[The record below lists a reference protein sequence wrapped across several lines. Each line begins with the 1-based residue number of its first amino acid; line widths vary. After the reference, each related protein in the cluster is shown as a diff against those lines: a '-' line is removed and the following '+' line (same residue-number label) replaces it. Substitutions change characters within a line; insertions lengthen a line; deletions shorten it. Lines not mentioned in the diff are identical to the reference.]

1 MAGAVGQPAVPA
13 VVPRPWQLSRS
24 WCCLVWLPTPPQVWS
39 DVGMFQGLLIFAIGG
54 VLLVVAYLV
63 ILDRRKQYQ
72 ETVPPEELLTDEEF
86 RKFEYGDD
94 L

>member
-1 MAGAVGQPAVPA
+1 MPY
-13 VVPRPWQLSRS
+13 
-24 WCCLVWLPTPPQVWS
+24 VWS
-39 DVGMFQGLLIFAIGG
+39 DGEMYQGLLIFAIGG

-72 ETVPPEELLTDEEF
+72 ETVPPEDLLTDEEF

>member
-1 MAGAVGQPAVPA
+1 
-13 VVPRPWQLSRS
+13 
-24 WCCLVWLPTPPQVWS
+24 
-39 DVGMFQGLLIFAIGG
+39 MFQGILLFAIAG

-72 ETVPPEELLTDEEF
+72 ATGSPEDVLTDEQF

>member
-1 MAGAVGQPAVPA
+1 MY
-13 VVPRPWQLSRS
+13 
-24 WCCLVWLPTPPQVWS
+24 
-39 DVGMFQGLLIFAIGG
+39 QGLLLFAISG

-86 RKFEYGDD
+86 RRFEYGDD